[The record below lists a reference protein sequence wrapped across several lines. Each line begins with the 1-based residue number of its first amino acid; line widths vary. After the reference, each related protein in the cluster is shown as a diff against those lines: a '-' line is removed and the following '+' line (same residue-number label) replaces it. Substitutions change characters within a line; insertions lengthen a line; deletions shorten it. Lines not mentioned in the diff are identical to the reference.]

1 MYEKLVQAMIDAE
14 AAYWAD
20 GPISMA
26 DEHPPL
32 PFHGVPGKV
41 LIDAVFDAYHA
52 ILEDGDRGINGK
64 TKE

>member
-14 AAYWAD
+14 KAYWAD

-41 LIDAVFDAYHA
+41 LIDAVFNAWDQGIKE
-52 ILEDGDRGINGK
+52 ILDGE